1 MALVDQLYSI
11 KTENEYLNYY
21 TNFLLECTTHNL
33 DYNHFIFENPLDK
46 CSFQE
51 FPLAYQQQQQ
61 QLSNST
67 SSIILQTQEISN
79 RQEFISTEMLN
90 NNNNN
95 RNYNWLN
102 S

>member
-61 QLSNST
+61 LSNST

-79 RQEFISTEMLN
+79 RQEFISTEMLD